1 MRHCGVDGGLKAY
14 WTLRSGRRSQII
26 YKSYRQGRG
35 RWKQKPVLLLY
46 ARYPN
51 INVWMSD
58 FTSTQCALAF
68 KELFFDVTTCR
79 IAMTSTSHRGSK
91 PGQSTDIE
99 HIQHSTLTP
108 GCPADKTLLDP
119 PDPGSKHSSP
129 PNPNPAPHRNRS
141 DLNKRASSLTLSVH
155 AQKHHPCYPEAQRK
169 HSPRNFSPVIGLF
182 TTPLPFSLST
192 QNQSDKSP

>member
-1 MRHCGVDGGLKAY
+1 MIGRQEFCGPGLIGQKSLRGNSICADPIECAALRGGWRMKSVLDT
-14 WTLRSGRRSQII
+14 WIRSKKPNHLQKLPPRTGEME
-26 YKSYRQGRG
+26 
-35 RWKQKPVLLLY
+35 QKPVLLLLY

-51 INVWMSD
+51 INVWMSN

-68 KELFFDVTTCR
+68 KELFFTVTTCR

-129 PNPNPAPHRNRS
+129 PNPKRN
-141 DLNKRASSLTLSVH
+141 
-155 AQKHHPCYPEAQRK
+155 
-169 HSPRNFSPVIGLF
+169 
-182 TTPLPFSLST
+182 
-192 QNQSDKSP
+192 